1 MQVQTKAI
9 VLSSLKYGETSLIV
23 KAFTASDGLKSYLLK
38 GVFSSRKG
46 KLKAAYFQPLSQ
58 LEIVAVH
65 KDKGTLE
72 SIREV
77 KVNFPYATL
86 HADITKNA
94 ITLFLSEILVIC
106 IREEQADPGLF
117 SYLETALQ
125 WLDTHDHIANFH
137 LYFLLALM
145 RYLGCY
151 PDTRKIEAPYF
162 DLFEGQFTQVPT
174 GKRMISGEDLEH
186 FRALLGANFDEV
198 HMIKLSK
205 VQRQR
210 LLQIIVDYFEL
221 HLHGFRKPKSL
232 AVLNEVFS

>member
-23 KAFTASDGLKSYLLK
+23 KAYTASDGLKSYLLK

-46 KLKAAYFQPLSQ
+46 KLKTAYFQPLSQ

-72 SIREV
+72 SIREA

-86 HADITKNA
+86 HTDITKNA
-94 ITLFLSEILVIC
+94 ITLFLSEILTNC

-137 LYFLLALM
+137 LYFLIALT
-145 RYLGCY
+145 RFLGCY
-151 PDTRKIEAPYF
+151 PDTRYLEAPYF
-162 DLFEGQFTQVPT
+162 DLFEGQFTAVSK
-174 GKRMISGEDLEH
+174 GKRMISGEELEH
-186 FRALLGANFDEV
+186 FKALLGTNFDEV

-205 VQRQR
+205 VQRQQ

-232 AVLNEVFS
+232 AVLNEVFG

>member
-1 MQVQTKAI
+1 MQVQTRAI

-23 KAFTASDGLKSYLLK
+23 KAYTASDGLKSYLLK
-38 GVFSSRKG
+38 GVLSSRKG
-46 KLKAAYFQPLSQ
+46 KLKTAYFQPLSQ

-65 KDKGTLE
+65 KNKGTLE
-72 SIREV
+72 SIREA
-77 KVNFPYATL
+77 KVHFPYATV
-86 HADITKNA
+86 HSDITKNA
-94 ITLFLSEILVIC
+94 ITLFLSEMLSSC
-106 IREEQADPGLF
+106 IREEQADPALF
-117 SYLETALQ
+117 SYLESALQ

-145 RYLGCY
+145 RFLGCY
-151 PDTRKIEAPYF
+151 PDIRNMEAPYF
-162 DLFEGQFTQVPT
+162 NLMEGQFTGGPQ
-174 GKRMISGEDLEH
+174 GKSVISGEDLVH
-186 FRALLGANFDEV
+186 FRALLGTNFDEV

-232 AVLNEVFS
+232 TVLNEVFN